1 VFSFVGVGGNWDIS
15 NTDYVFT
22 DYHPFEIEGGYRSFK
37 KTMTFSDNETFKII
51 CNHDWAQGEFN
62 FSHIDFFDPS
72 GENEKLNAN
81 FEPESEYQNIKVLE
95 GGTYEV
101 TIKFALSEDI
111 DMDEIF
117 SPISVKFTSASS
129 N

>member
-1 VFSFVGVGGNWDIS
+1 
-15 NTDYVFT
+15 
-22 DYHPFEIEGGYRSFK
+22 
-37 KTMTFSDNETFKII
+37 MT
-51 CNHDWAQGEFN
+51 WV
-62 FSHIDFFDPS
+62 
-72 GENEKLNAN
+72 KLNAN